1 MVSSFQAL
9 RSTFISI
16 ISYFIS
22 YNSYF
27 LSHDMTG
34 YHGQKYQ
41 TYKKLLKCSVVLGM
55 YIGIFEKVKGIL
67 RFTSS
72 YIGTIPMKPWLTA
85 IGYAPELIIK
95 SSKWSL
101 RVCYHFS
108 QGQVI
113 NNQSNLATVATVILW
128 SWAETV
134 TLCSPSTVWDDNSST
149 MVKQAN
155 FVDKLSSNYFHN
167 ITRWRATV
175 TLRSLSWLSL
185 RRSVRSVTVCIE
197 VSVFVHQ

>member
-1 MVSSFQAL
+1 MKLSSFQAF

-72 YIGTIPMKPWLTA
+72 YICTFPMKLRSKS
-85 IGYAPELIIK
+85 IDYAHDDDVIK
-95 SSKWSL
+95 MKSPCLLS
-101 RVCYHFS
+101 FS

-113 NNQSNLATVATVILW
+113 KSCN
-128 SWAETV
+128 
-134 TLCSPSTVWDDNSST
+134 CCNSDSL
-149 MVKQAN
+149 V
-155 FVDKLSSNYFHN
+155 LSSKSYSLFSVGRQFSYYDGEPSKFCRQTELELLSQHY
-167 ITRWRATV
+167 
-175 TLRSLSWLSL
+175 TLKSNSDSPI
-185 RRSVRSVTVCIE
+185 SE
-197 VSVFVHQ
+197 

>member
-1 MVSSFQAL
+1 MGKHTFGLCDCNILKFHCYTYTPCCAQHVMVSSFQAL

-72 YIGTIPMKPWLTA
+72 YICTFPMK
-85 IGYAPELIIK
+85 
-95 SSKWSL
+95 
-101 RVCYHFS
+101 
-108 QGQVI
+108 
-113 NNQSNLATVATVILW
+113 
-128 SWAETV
+128 
-134 TLCSPSTVWDDNSST
+134 
-149 MVKQAN
+149 
-155 FVDKLSSNYFHN
+155 
-167 ITRWRATV
+167 
-175 TLRSLSWLSL
+175 LRSKSFDYAHDDDVIKMKSPCLLSFFTRPS
-185 RRSVRSVTVCIE
+185 
-197 VSVFVHQ
+197 HQ